1 VRVDRK
7 EWEGKKCEK
16 GRKRWVDGMEE
27 RKRDGFCCE
36 RF

>member
-16 GRKRWVDGMEE
+16 GRKTWVDGMEE